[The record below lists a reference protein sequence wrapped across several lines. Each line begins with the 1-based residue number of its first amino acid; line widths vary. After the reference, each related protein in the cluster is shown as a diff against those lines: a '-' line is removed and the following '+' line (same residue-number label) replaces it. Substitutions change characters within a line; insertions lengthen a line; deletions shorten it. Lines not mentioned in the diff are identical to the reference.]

1 MRKLIALILIVASA
15 AVYAHYRH
23 WTTLPLAFLPRQEI
37 AEGAT
42 TAVPRFGFGRPQQQT
57 RERPP
62 VPVLAV
68 RARSEDVPVTADAA
82 GTIQAR
88 NTATVRAQV
97 EGRLL
102 EVVFK
107 EGQEVN
113 AGDVL
118 ARIDPRTYQAQY
130 DQVVAKLAQ
139 DSAQLANARL
149 DLERY
154 IRLAATNSGSKQQAD
169 TQRALVAQLEA
180 QLKVNQALVDAAK
193 TQLDFTTLR
202 APISGRTGIR
212 LVDAGN
218 IVRGGDATGLVTIT
232 QVTPISLV
240 FNLPQQQLQALRA
253 ALQRG
258 EVPVQALEADNRTLI
273 DSGRVDVIDNLV
285 DVATGTVKI
294 KAQFANTDLRLWPG
308 QFVNVRVFL
317 NTLRGVTTVP
327 AAAIQRGPVGPFVYV
342 VNDGKVAQTNV
353 TLGLQNE
360 AIAVIAKGVEAG
372 AVVVTSGFGRLNDDA
387 TVTVTLQDET
397 NPAPAAEEQPNNNNR
412 RRGRRG

>member
-1 MRKLIALILIVASA
+1 MRKLIALILIVAAA

-23 WTTLPLAFLPRQEI
+23 WTTLPFAFLPRQEI

-42 TAVPRFGFGRPQQQT
+42 PAVPRFGFGRAQQQT
-57 RERPP
+57 RERPA
-62 VPVLAV
+62 VPVLAA

-82 GTIQAR
+82 GTIQAL

-107 EGQEVN
+107 EGQDVQ

-130 DQVVAKLAQ
+130 DQAVAKLAQ

-218 IVRGGDATGLVTIT
+218 IVRAGDATGLVTIT

-327 AAAIQRGPVGPFVYV
+327 AAAIQRGPIGPFVYV
-342 VNDGKVAQTNV
+342 VNDGKVMQTNV

-372 AVVVTSGFGRLNDDA
+372 AVVVTSGFGRLSDEA
-387 TVTVTLQDET
+387 TVTVTMQDET